1 MKEKFNVVVEAM
13 SGIQG
18 KPVENLEAPKCQV
31 VKLKGVSKDTGINY
45 EETEEL
51 RYDKVMPKY
60 LLRKGD
66 ILFKAKSG
74 DNIAAIVD
82 RDVENLVATSHFI
95 IMRIK
100 EEYKDKI
107 LPEYLTMYLNSEY
120 AQEYFKARSEGS
132 VLPIIKL
139 STLNELEIIVP
150 DMPEQERLCELYALM
165 LEEKVTMQKLMMARE
180 KQMTGK
186 LREVLEKE
194 L

>member
-1 MKEKFNVVVEAM
+1 MRYKVNEIIEAM

-18 KPVENLEAPKCQV
+18 KPTENPEAPKCKV
-31 VKLKGVSKDTGINY
+31 VKLKATSKDTGINY
-45 EETEEL
+45 EEVEEL

-60 LLRKGD
+60 LLKEGD

-95 IMRIK
+95 IMRVK
-100 EEYKDKI
+100 EAYRDQI

-150 DMPEQERLCELYALM
+150 DKSEQQRLCELYKLM
-165 LEEKVTMQKLMMARE
+165 LEEKVIMQKLMAARE
-180 KQMTGK
+180 KQVASK
-186 LREVLEKE
+186 LREALEKE